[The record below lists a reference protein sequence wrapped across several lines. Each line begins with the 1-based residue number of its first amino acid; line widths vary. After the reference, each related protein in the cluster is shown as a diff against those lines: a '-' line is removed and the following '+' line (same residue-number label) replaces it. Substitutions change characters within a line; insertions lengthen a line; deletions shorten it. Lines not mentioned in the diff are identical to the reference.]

1 MNESGEGRN
10 YRILLGHG
18 AANGAGYELTSEK
31 LVLPFLY
38 TAVGAPVFFAGL
50 LVPIAAVAKL
60 AVQIVAAPV
69 ISAAR
74 SNKKFIALA
83 AVATAMA
90 LVVISLTVNAVPVDW
105 LVPVFLL
112 VSMTIGAAGGFYSL
126 AFNDMLGRVLPQSRR
141 SRLLF
146 TQSGLAG
153 VFAVAVAL
161 GSQFI
166 LPPGTSLAAHQELL
180 WLGIVLILVS
190 AGLVATVREP
200 EKVRAPEPEP
210 EYTSAA
216 RKGRIAELGHGFRVA
231 FALPWFKHFVI
242 ARSLFL
248 SIELAMPFF
257 SIHAATF
264 HGNSVTG
271 LSTFVIASS
280 AGLVVGGIVWP
291 RIGARSI
298 RLLLTLAAGAA
309 ALGGVLA
316 LTIEFTPA
324 LQSAQ
329 VYAIVF
335 VLVGLGAQGILN
347 GRTLYLVSVTRDIER
362 PFCIASSSVI
372 TGVVAVGLG
381 GVAGAFA
388 QLQGVGWPI
397 GIMIVLN
404 IAAMIYT
411 TKLRDIR
418 PTPAATEVAPA
429 TLEPR

>member
-1 MNESGEGRN
+1 MSESGEQRN

-60 AVQIVAAPV
+60 AVQIVAAPM

-90 LVVISLTVNAVPVDW
+90 LVVISVTVNAVPVDW

-153 VFAVAVAL
+153 IFAVVVAL

-180 WLGIVLILVS
+180 WLGIVLILIS

-200 EKVRAPEPEP
+200 EKIRAPDQ
-210 EYTSAA
+210 AA
-216 RKGRIAELGHGFRVA
+216 VEGRRRIAELGHGFRIA

-242 ARSLFL
+242 ARALFL
-248 SIELAMPFF
+248 SVELAMPFF

-264 HGNSVTG
+264 HGNTVTG

-280 AGLVVGGIVWP
+280 AGLVVGGLVWP

-298 RLLLTLAAGAA
+298 RLLLMLAAGVAA
-309 ALGGVLA
+309 VGGVLA
-316 LTIEFTPA
+316 LIIEFTPS
-324 LQSAQ
+324 LQSPE

-335 VLVGLGAQGILN
+335 VLVGFGAQGILN

-381 GVAGAFA
+381 AVAGAFA

-418 PTPAATEVAPA
+418 PTPAATKVAPA

>member
-90 LVVISLTVNAVPVDW
+90 LVVISVTVNAVPVDW

-112 VSMTIGAAGGFYSL
+112 VSLTIGAAGGFYSL

-180 WLGIVLILVS
+180 WLGIVLILIS

-200 EKVRAPEPEP
+200 EKVRAPEADQAPP
-210 EYTSAA
+210 SGK
-216 RKGRIAELGHGFRVA
+216 RRIAELGRGFRIA

-329 VYAIVF
+329 VYAVVF

-404 IAAMIYT
+404 VAAMIYT